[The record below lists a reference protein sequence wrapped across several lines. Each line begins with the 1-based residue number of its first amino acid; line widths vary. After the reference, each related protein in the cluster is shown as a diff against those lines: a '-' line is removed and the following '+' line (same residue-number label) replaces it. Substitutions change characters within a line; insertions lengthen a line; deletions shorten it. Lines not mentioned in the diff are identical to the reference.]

1 LEDLP
6 MTIRVLLA
14 DDHRIVRE
22 GLASL
27 IETDHAYAVVAHA
40 ESGREAVRLT
50 RKLIPDIVIMD
61 VSMPDLNGIDA
72 TRLCIEAVPS
82 VKVIGL
88 SIHADHRYV
97 VGMLKA
103 GASGYILKEDTFPD
117 LLQAMDAA
125 CNHQNYLSPR
135 VSGVLI
141 NDCILQL
148 PLVSNDWDS
157 PLSVKEREALQMIA
171 EGHTTRQIATT
182 LHLSVKAVESRRK
195 SIMQKLNLHSVAQ
208 LTKYAIREG
217 LTTLQEKR

>member
-1 LEDLP
+1 
-6 MTIRVLLA
+6 
-14 DDHRIVRE
+14 
-22 GLASL
+22 
-27 IETDHAYAVVAHA
+27 
-40 ESGREAVRLT
+40 
-50 RKLIPDIVIMD
+50 
-61 VSMPDLNGIDA
+61 
-72 TRLCIEAVPS
+72 
-82 VKVIGL
+82 
-88 SIHADHRYV
+88 
-97 VGMLKA
+97 
-103 GASGYILKEDTFPD
+103 
-117 LLQAMDAA
+117 MDAA

-157 PLSVKEREALQMIA
+157 PLTVKEREALQMIA